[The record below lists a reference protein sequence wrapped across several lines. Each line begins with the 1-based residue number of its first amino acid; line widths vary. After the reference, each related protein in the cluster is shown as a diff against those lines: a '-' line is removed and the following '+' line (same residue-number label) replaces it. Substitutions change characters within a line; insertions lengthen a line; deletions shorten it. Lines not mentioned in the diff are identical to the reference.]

1 MLPQVAAAKAPQVL
15 APRRRKAV
23 NYNESKLHRKY
34 ASASE
39 SEQTAAKADTD
50 AAPSDNEDGAEVKVL
65 PSLPATLHLVM
76 TLHVKVQ
83 HCLTMTTAAL
93 HLVMSLHA
101 RVARCLTLTHDN
113 GKPLGSAQGHVYE
126 FTGCDHTRLGLT

>member
-1 MLPQVAAAKAPQVL
+1 MLYYVIKSTSALPQVAAAKAPQVL

-50 AAPSDNEDGAEVKVL
+50 AASSENEDGAEVKVL
-65 PSLPATLHLVM
+65 PSLPATH
-76 TLHVKVQ
+76 
-83 HCLTMTTAAL
+83 
-93 HLVMSLHA
+93 
-101 RVARCLTLTHDN
+101 
-113 GKPLGSAQGHVYE
+113 
-126 FTGCDHTRLGLT
+126 